1 MAARAWRDIVDRFER
16 ARFSSFPDAFNLDL
30 RYMKWMLGACS

>member
-16 ARFSSFPDAFNLDL
+16 TTFGPFSEGLDLDL
-30 RYMKWMLGACS
+30 RYMKWMVGACS